1 MTLQEKIIA
10 DFEGKVV
17 RKDLTA
23 RVKGNAVV
31 PTYVLEFLLGQYC
44 AINDEDIIEEGIEKV
59 KSIIKNNYVH
69 RAEAEIIKSQIR
81 TSGNFKIIDKVNVS
95 LNDKDNRYE
104 AEFSNLGVKE
114 VPVSDLIVRKNQK
127 LLSGAGVWSILT
139 MGYNHS
145 KDVDVRWEI
154 HELKPIQVA
163 DVDVEEFILKRK
175 NYTQDEWMDLLMYSI
190 GLNPEH
196 FNQRGKFIQLSR
208 LIPHVEINYN
218 FVELGPK
225 GTGKS
230 HVFSEFSPHGV
241 LVSGGDVSKA
251 RLFVNNTGNRI
262 GLVGFWDVVALDEFE
277 QDNGSKKVDGDLVK
291 IMQNYMANQSF
302 NRGKET
308 YQATASM
315 AFVGNIKHSVPYM
328 LKQSHLFESIPMGY
342 IKGAFLDRIHA
353 YIPGWEVKILKESV
367 FTQGFGFIVDY
378 MAELLHQF
386 RKHDFSNLIEK
397 YFELDG
403 SMSKRDKLAIRKT
416 FSGLVKLIYPDGN
429 LTEAEAKEILDFAM
443 EGRKRV
449 KDQLY
454 IIDETFQS
462 EPVEFTYRSKSNGQ
476 LYSVETLEKINYRN
490 EYPDEV
496 LEESGESESYTT
508 KEPGSGPETMDK
520 ELETNKPPRSPN
532 QQAAAQKSPGN
543 VVVRDNQTGISYRK
557 LFGEY
562 LKGAEK
568 ITLTD
573 PYIRLP
579 YQFKNL
585 MEFAVMLAQIKK
597 PEDEIEL
604 HVVSWNT
611 SEFMPDSIRN
621 FEELVSS
628 LDELGIHLTYEFQD
642 LHDRHILSENGW
654 KILLGRGL
662 DIYEPRES
670 RFDVAELYP
679 EKRKCK
685 NFEVTYLRF

>member
-1 MTLQEKIIA
+1 MTLQEKILSE
-10 DFEGKVV
+10 FEGKVV

-31 PTYVLEFLLGQYC
+31 PTYVLEYLLGQYC
-44 AINDEDIIEEGIEKV
+44 AINDEAIIEEGIEKV

-69 RAEAEIIKSQIR
+69 RAEAEIIKSEIR
-81 TSGNFKIIDKVNVS
+81 STGNYKIIDKVIVS

-104 AEFSNLGVKE
+104 AEFSNLGVKD
-114 VPVSDLIVRKNQK
+114 VPVSDLIVKKNPK
-127 LLSGAGVWSILT
+127 LLSGAGVWCILT
-139 MGYNHS
+139 MGFNHS
-145 KDVDVRWEI
+145 KDVAVRWEI

-163 DVDVEEFILKRK
+163 DVDINDFITKRK
-175 NYTQDEWMDLLMYSI
+175 SFTLEEWMNLLLLSI
-190 GLNPEH
+190 GLNPEN
-196 FNQRGKFIQLSR
+196 FNTRGKFIQISR
-208 LIPHVEINYN
+208 LIPHTEINYN

-277 QDNGSKKVDGDLVK
+277 QENGSKKVDGDLVK

-315 AFVGNIKHSVPYM
+315 AFVGNTKHSVPYM
-328 LKQSHLFESIPMGY
+328 LKHSHLFESIPSGY
-342 IKGAFLDRIHA
+342 IKGAFLDRIHL
-353 YIPGWEVKILKESV
+353 YIPGWEVRILKESV
-367 FTQGFGFIVDY
+367 FSSGFGFIVDY
-378 MAELLHQF
+378 MAEILHQF
-386 RKHDFSNLIEK
+386 RKYDFSNLIEK

-403 SMSKRDKLAIRKT
+403 SLSKRDKLAVRKT
-416 FSGLVKLIYPDGN
+416 FSGLVKLLYPDGEV
-429 LTEAEAKEILDFAM
+429 TEPQAKEILDFAM

-454 IIDETFQS
+454 IVDETFQT
-462 EPVEFTYRSKSNGQ
+462 EPVEFSYRSKTNGQ
-476 LYSVETLEKINYRN
+476 LYSIETLEKINFRN
-490 EYPDEV
+490 EFP
-496 LEESGESESYTT
+496 EEKLSGSGETEGAETDPASPSNIQSEPTP
-508 KEPGSGPETMDK
+508 K
-520 ELETNKPPRSPN
+520 
-532 QQAAAQKSPGN
+532 ASPGN
-543 VVVRDNQTGISYRK
+543 ISIRDNQTGISYRK
-557 LFGEY
+557 LFGNY

-585 MEFAVMLAQIKK
+585 MEFAGMLSQLKK
-597 PEDEIEL
+597 PDEEIDL
-604 HVVSWNT
+604 HVVTWNT
-611 SEFMPDSIRN
+611 SDFIQDSIRN
-621 FEELVSS
+621 FEEMLPS
-628 LDELGIHLTYEFQD
+628 LGELGIHLSYEFQD
-642 LHDRHILSENGW
+642 LHDRNILSENGW
-654 KILLGRGL
+654 KIILGRGL
-662 DIYEPRES
+662 DIFEPRES
-670 RFDVAELYP
+670 KYDIAELYP